1 MGVMLSLDEHGP
13 AKGRRRQGQHARHP
27 GLPVRVQAVAAI
39 RRSEAPSTG
48 RLLSRLT
55 RTVLAR
61 RNPPAPDA
69 GASAP
74 GPRARE
80 WSLYPGLSVACLL
93 GECRDESGRPVCDA
107 GRCEHDCHREA
118 AGDGSAPA
126 AGAESAA

>member
-48 RLLSRLT
+48 RLLSKLA

-61 RNPPAPDA
+61 RNAPARDA
-69 GASAP
+69 GAAAP

-93 GECRDESGRPVCDA
+93 GECRDESGHPVCDV
-107 GRCEHDCHREA
+107 GRCEHDCHCEA
-118 AGDGSAPA
+118 TADGPAPA
-126 AGAESAA
+126 VGTESAA

>member
-27 GLPVRVQAVAAI
+27 GLPGRVQAVVTI
-39 RRSEAPSTG
+39 RRPAAPSTG

-61 RNPPAPDA
+61 RYAPRPEA
-69 GASAP
+69 VTPAP
-74 GPRARE
+74 GPPARQ

-107 GRCEHDCHREA
+107 GRCEHDCHRDATA
-118 AGDGSAPA
+118 AGSGPA